1 MLSDKMLKQ
10 KPAIFFEFTV
20 IWLISV
26 TLLHTG
32 LHCDMSKQADLS
44 HVLVIL

>member
-20 IWLISV
+20 IWLNKCYTVAYWV
-26 TLLHTG
+26 TL
-32 LHCDMSKQADLS
+32 
-44 HVLVIL
+44 